1 MWPLLAVFAAV
12 LALAFTVGFYQKKTN
27 AVCSSR
33 RRLDGRTALVTG
45 GTAGMGLRI
54 ARDLAN
60 RGARVIVAC
69 PYPGEGAA
77 AERLLRERSGS
88 EAVVFKH
95 LDLGSLQSVRKF
107 AADLLDSEERL
118 DLLINN
124 AGVGI
129 VGDFV
134 TKDGLNFIMAVNY
147 FGHFLLTLLLM
158 PLLRRSGCAEEPSRI
173 VNTTSVLRHIGRIDL
188 DKLNATDY
196 WFKVQIYGNSKLAL
210 VVWARELTAR
220 LRSTGAPVVV
230 NSVDPGAVGTA
241 IFDCIG
247 SLKGMVL
254 TLLFRSLFKTPWQ
267 GAQTALHV
275 ALDDRAGEVSGEV
288 FKNCRAV
295 GGGGVCGPELA
306 RRLWQRSAQLVRLD
320 EDELAR
326 CLADT

>member
-1 MWPLLAVFAAV
+1 MWPLLAVFAAA
-12 LALAFTVGFYQKKTN
+12 LALALAVGFYQKKTN

-54 ARDLAN
+54 ARDLAA
-60 RGARVIVAC
+60 RGARVIIAC
-69 PYPGEGAA
+69 PYPREGAA
-77 AERLLRERSGS
+77 AERALRERTGS
-88 EAVVFKH
+88 KVVVYKH

-107 AADLLDSEERL
+107 AADVLESEERL

-129 VGDFV
+129 VGDFL
-134 TKDGLNFIMAVNY
+134 TKDGLNFIMQVNY

-158 PLLRRSGCAEEPSRI
+158 PLLRRSGCAADPSRV

-188 DKLNATDY
+188 DKINATGY

-210 VVWARELTAR
+210 VVWARELSAR
-220 LRSTGAPVVV
+220 LRGVGAPVVV

-247 SLKGMVL
+247 SVKGMFV

-267 GAQTALHV
+267 GAQTALH
-275 ALDDRAGEVSGEV
+275 ASLDERAGEVSGEV

-295 GGGGVCGPELA
+295 GGGGACGPETA
-306 RRLWQRSAQLVRLD
+306 RRLWQCSAQLVRLD
-320 EDELAR
+320 DNELAR
-326 CLADT
+326 CLADM

>member
-1 MWPLLAVFAAV
+1 MWSLLAVCAAV
-12 LALAFTVGFYQKKTN
+12 LALAIAVGLYQKKTN
-27 AVCSSR
+27 AVCTSR
-33 RRLDGRTALVTG
+33 RRLAGRTALVTG

-54 ARDLAN
+54 ARDLAA

-69 PYPGEGAA
+69 PYPREGAA
-77 AERLLRERSGS
+77 AERALRESTGN

-107 AADLLDSEERL
+107 AADVLESEERL

-129 VGDFV
+129 VGDFL
-134 TKDGLNFIMAVNY
+134 TKDGLNFIMQVNY

-158 PLLRRSGCAEEPSRI
+158 PLLRRSGRASEPSRVI
-173 VNTTSVLRHIGRIDL
+173 NTSSVLRHIGRIDL

-210 VVWARELTAR
+210 VVWAREMSAR
-220 LRSTGAPVVV
+220 LRNACAPVVV
-230 NSVDPGAVGTA
+230 NSVDPGAVGTD

-247 SLKGMVL
+247 SVKGMFVRVI
-254 TLLFRSLFKTPWQ
+254 FRSLFKTPWQ
-267 GAQTALHV
+267 GAQTALHA
-275 ALDDRAGEVSGEV
+275 ALDERAGEVSGEV

-295 GGGGVCGPELA
+295 GGGAACGPELA
-306 RRLWQRSAQLVRLD
+306 RQLWQRSAQLVRLD
-320 EDELAR
+320 DDELAR